1 MLLAARVFPLA
12 LFPQPAELFPVAQ
25 GALVVGVE
33 PQDLPESKVRLPVRT
48 LLNIL
53 IGLAEPF
60 LYFPLLLGAASGLRA
75 RAGGRWRS
83 RLGGFGLR
91 FLRRRYL
98 C

>member
-1 MLLAARVFPLA
+1 MLLAARFFPLA

-53 IGLAEPF
+53 IGLAEPL
-60 LYFPLLLGAASGLRA
+60 LYFLLFPGAASGLRP
-75 RAGGRWRS
+75 RTGGRRGS
-83 RLGGFGLR
+83 RLGSFGLR

-98 C
+98 Y